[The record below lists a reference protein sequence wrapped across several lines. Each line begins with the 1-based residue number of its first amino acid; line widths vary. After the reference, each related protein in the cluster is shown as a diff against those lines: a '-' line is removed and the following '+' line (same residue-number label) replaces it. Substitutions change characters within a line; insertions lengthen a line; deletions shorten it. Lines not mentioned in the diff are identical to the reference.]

1 MKRVISSALVPQE
14 KKKEIND
21 AFRTL
26 VYAKSKTLYESSLIE
41 WYKKIEGI
49 EVKTRRG
56 EEGNWILLN
65 KYFDNNWGNTV
76 EMWTMH
82 ARNSLPLASENTNN
96 RLESAFNKIKLM
108 LQTLN
113 LGKVSTAK
121 LVCDLVLWSEQLL
134 KERYTL
140 AKRKRMQIFDPD
152 PNIRN
157 IFNEASEHLTDQ
169 GCFLFKEM
177 VTKLGNRKPFLSV
190 VGDCAGVKEVF
201 SERTKNQSEKSRI
214 FQTTVLNCSCVW
226 KQHNSSSPCHHIL
239 FLRSHYRCLISCYLE
254 NCFIGSSD

>member
-1 MKRVISSALVPQE
+1 
-14 KKKEIND
+14 
-21 AFRTL
+21 
-26 VYAKSKTLYESSLIE
+26 
-41 WYKKIEGI
+41 
-49 EVKTRRG
+49 
-56 EEGNWILLN
+56 
-65 KYFDNNWGNTV
+65 
-76 EMWTMH
+76 
-82 ARNSLPLASENTNN
+82 
-96 RLESAFNKIKLM
+96 M

-190 VGDCAGVKEVF
+190 VGDCAGFKGVF

-214 FQTTVLNCSCVW
+214 FQTTVQNCSCVW
-226 KQHNSSSPCHHIL
+226 KQHNSSGPCHHIL
-239 FLRSHYRCLISCYLE
+239 FLRSHLKLPLFDKLLFGELFYREIILRNLE
-254 NCFIGSSD
+254 NVNQKDSYEHNSESDDSNSESEDERRSQL